1 MEKKGKDKRYLKNWR
16 PISLI
21 NVDTKIASKCLASRV
36 KKVLSNL
43 IHSDQTAYVKDRYI
57 GESVRLISDILEYT
71 DSNDIEAILFS
82 ADFEKAFDSID
93 HSFLFAVLESF
104 GFGPDFIQWV
114 RTLFYNAESCV
125 INNGRSTG
133 YFRLERSTRQGD
145 PLLAYLFI
153 LALEALLIQIRE
165 NNDIKGIIINNTNIK
180 LSAYA
185 DDTYFLASDVISLQY
200 IFKTCEIFQQFSSLK
215 LNLDKSHACW
225 IGVAKGKS
233 ETPINCHW
241 VNLQMDKI
249 VVLGTYCSYDLLLV
263 EKYNL
268 LNLVS
273 AVNECINM
281 WGCRGLTLAGR
292 ILIFKSLAL
301 SKVLYTCTMT
311 NFTKDFI
318 KQLEDLRKNF
328 IWNGK
333 RPKIKHSTLIADY
346 VDGGYKDVD
355 IETKLSSLR
364 IIWIRRFLD
373 NSFHAWKAVPYSLLS
388 DIGVTSIFHFNFKPS
403 LFCAQ
408 KMTHLPQFYQQMIAL
423 WEKTSDKEPEQVFEI
438 LNQSIWNNKYIL
450 KQDESLFYPFLCKK
464 GISQVKDLMNVD
476 TTTSIFLN
484 WNLAKH
490 KFNLKPNDFMS
501 WLSILEAI
509 PATWK
514 KKLRENQELNTEC
527 EEISPSA
534 LSVEATYWRLLR
546 PIIEKPT
553 SQETI
558 SRFLGITEI
567 NWSEVYMTPR
577 RVTIESC
584 LRIFQYNLLNNCVY
598 LNNRISKFD
607 PTISPLCSLC
617 NEVPEEML
625 HFFCLCSKTQELWN
639 NLRKLLQRYIQLPE
653 LTPAVAIIGSWNME
667 DVNNILCNHIIL
679 LFKKFLYANKG
690 SPARLNSVSL
700 KHYIKTVEGI
710 EQKIA
715 YKKDKLKLHLEKWD
729 CIKSVL

>member
-1 MEKKGKDKRYLKNWR
+1 MFSFSGQES
-16 PISLI
+16 SLQ
-21 NVDTKIASKCLASRV
+21 
-36 KKVLSNL
+36 L

-82 ADFEKAFDSID
+82 ADFEKAFNSID
-93 HSFLFAVLESF
+93 HSFLFSVLESF

-133 YFRLERSTRQGD
+133 YFRPERGTRQGD
-145 PLLAYLFI
+145 PLSAYLFI
-153 LALEALLIQIRE
+153 LALEVLLIQIKE

-225 IGVAKGKS
+225 IGVAKRKS

-273 AVNECINM
+273 AVNESINM

-301 SKVLYTCTMT
+301 SKVLYTCKMT

-333 RPKIKHSTLIADY
+333 RPKLKHSTLITDY

-373 NSFHAWKAVPYSLLS
+373 NSFHAWKAIPYSLLS

-408 KMTHLPQFYQQMIAL
+408 KMTHLLQFYQQMIAL

-450 KQDESLFYPFLCKK
+450 KQDQSLFYPFLCKK

-490 KFNLKPNDFMS
+490 NFNLKPNDFMS

-514 KKLRENQELNTEC
+514 KKLRENQVLNTEC

-534 LSVEATYWRLLR
+534 
-546 PIIEKPT
+546 
-553 SQETI
+553 
-558 SRFLGITEI
+558 
-567 NWSEVYMTPR
+567 
-577 RVTIESC
+577 
-584 LRIFQYNLLNNCVY
+584 
-598 LNNRISKFD
+598 
-607 PTISPLCSLC
+607 
-617 NEVPEEML
+617 
-625 HFFCLCSKTQELWN
+625 
-639 NLRKLLQRYIQLPE
+639 
-653 LTPAVAIIGSWNME
+653 
-667 DVNNILCNHIIL
+667 
-679 LFKKFLYANKG
+679 
-690 SPARLNSVSL
+690 
-700 KHYIKTVEGI
+700 
-710 EQKIA
+710 
-715 YKKDKLKLHLEKWD
+715 
-729 CIKSVL
+729 

>member
-1 MEKKGKDKRYLKNWR
+1 
-16 PISLI
+16 
-21 NVDTKIASKCLASRV
+21 
-36 KKVLSNL
+36 
-43 IHSDQTAYVKDRYI
+43 
-57 GESVRLISDILEYT
+57 
-71 DSNDIEAILFS
+71 
-82 ADFEKAFDSID
+82 
-93 HSFLFAVLESF
+93 
-104 GFGPDFIQWV
+104 
-114 RTLFYNAESCV
+114 
-125 INNGRSTG
+125 
-133 YFRLERSTRQGD
+133 
-145 PLLAYLFI
+145 
-153 LALEALLIQIRE
+153 
-165 NNDIKGIIINNTNIK
+165 
-180 LSAYA
+180 
-185 DDTYFLASDVISLQY
+185 
-200 IFKTCEIFQQFSSLK
+200 
-215 LNLDKSHACW
+215 
-225 IGVAKGKS
+225 
-233 ETPINCHW
+233 
-241 VNLQMDKI
+241 
-249 VVLGTYCSYDLLLV
+249 
-263 EKYNL
+263 
-268 LNLVS
+268 
-273 AVNECINM
+273 
-281 WGCRGLTLAGR
+281 
-292 ILIFKSLAL
+292 
-301 SKVLYTCTMT
+301 MT

-373 NSFHAWKAVPYSLLS
+373 NSFHAWKAIPYSLLS

-438 LNQSIWNNKYIL
+438 LNQSVWNNKYIL

-514 KKLRENQELNTEC
+514 KKLRENQVLNTEC

-534 LSVEATYWRLLR
+534 LSVKATYWRLLR

-577 RVTIESC
+577 RVTIESS

-598 LNNRISKFD
+598 LNNRTSKFD

-700 KHYIKTVEGI
+700 KHYIKAVERI
-710 EQKIA
+710 EQKIS
-715 YKKDKLKLHLEKWD
+715 YKKDKLKLHFEKWD